1 METGGGYA
9 AARGSV
15 GEDFF
20 FLQCVSGR
28 KKEVGGCAGG
38 RRGGGVGVVEC
49 FKNRLLTRMVG
60 HWLGGERRGTTG
72 TCGVAWCRKVLWCLS
87 GKLYRDGNALP
98 LIRPNP
104 NPFFTK
110 CFLISC

>member
-1 METGGGYA
+1 MGGKGGQWGQLETGGELETGGGYA

-38 RRGGGVGVVEC
+38 RRGGGVSVVEC

-60 HWLGGERRGTTG
+60 HWLGGRGAERPAP
-72 TCGVAWCRKVLWCLS
+72 V
-87 GKLYRDGNALP
+87 GKLGAERCCGAFLGNF
-98 LIRPNP
+98 I
-104 NPFFTK
+104 TTVT
-110 CFLISC
+110 C